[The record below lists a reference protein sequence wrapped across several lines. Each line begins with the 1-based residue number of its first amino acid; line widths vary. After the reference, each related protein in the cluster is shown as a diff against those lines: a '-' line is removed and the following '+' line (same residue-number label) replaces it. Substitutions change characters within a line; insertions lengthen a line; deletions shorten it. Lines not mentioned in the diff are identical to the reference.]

1 MASLLHY
8 VLESTQ
14 PTSRSQEEWHNTSN
28 NEKST
33 LTGTMS
39 NNQPAETPLTESDN
53 EKGDTYEL
61 FDKQSVKGEE
71 TSGETGSEQT
81 TSEIGAT
88 ENSDQISIQ
97 PPSGEDEN
105 MACDPYQH
113 LDPET
118 GDGTT
123 HATISAEGIEITQL
137 QREEIKESTNSKVKV
152 YDYVV
157 SGTIPTPDGSEQD
170 IFEKQES
177 DYDHPNDTSTKA
189 DNITSKLAPLQLN
202 LSSDN
207 NKQGMS
213 YFPDAMKDVTQNDT
227 ENGSTVKVPSS
238 TNEEPSTPDVNI
250 FSNPTP
256 SEQVPKFEDAKNY
269 KKNSGQSEHRD
280 TNERRETCAD
290 IDPNQSTSG
299 APTGNY
305 GTDRIPSS
313 ENEKTL
319 TKDENM
325 VKDTSAQP
333 SPINQDNDNTTK
345 SKSAKRRNKTRRG
358 KGRGRGKLYYT
369 ETEATNPKDSVA
381 PSDGNKQ
388 ATAGN
393 NTLKHR
399 KPSEKQTVEK
409 KATSATSEG
418 IILDPPSMQH
428 ISPSDDNNQDRSRSQ
443 FDDDDDD
450 DDFKQVM
457 TQGDASENGSITDMP
472 SSTETLTRADN
483 MVSNKP
489 SLDPKTEKDDQSTST
504 STPLEHDHTASI
516 QTLNSEEISADTDI
530 KQDMSEIGT
539 SERDETIGIQPSTIQ
554 KSFTTDDKKHFD
566 PSELSLAKTEHD
578 NKYPTETVPIVYGDR
593 AQKRTTKT
601 GKRSTKIKSDA
612 TDPRTS
618 QRSTYDSSKQQTA
631 EKKLS
636 EDGSTTEVQAIK
648 SEDALTEMVPEPL
661 EGVLE
666 SYATERNGTSGTLSS
681 TTEEQPIISGTTPS
695 PQSDSTL
702 TGERQ
707 NSTKPDQ
714 TDIYDTGEMQTL
726 KSGESAI
733 NTNITEPLPNIQ
745 STEGCSNT
753 NITEEPVMTNT
764 MGVSSNINV
773 TDVPST
779 EDRENTTNSKPTGEY
794 DTIEKKSMKAGE
806 APLNTNNREVQ
817 SNEDIKEV
825 SSNPMDLSSK
835 TNMAELSDNNRKM
848 EPPSDTNISE
858 ASLTNST
865 EVSPNTNMMEP
876 YHDTNVTEESSETNN
891 TEASSITNMTR
902 TSLNADM
909 KETVFDTNTTD
920 VFSNTTMTLP
930 SYNTKKT
937 EPSSNT
943 DIADPCYNT
952 NVTEESSETNNAEAS
967 STTNMTR
974 TSRNAETK
982 ETVSNTNSVDV
993 SSNTNMTEPSYNTNK
1008 TEPSSNT
1015 SIRKESSET
1024 NNTEAS
1030 STTNI
1035 VGASSNA
1042 ATKETFSD
1050 TNTMD
1055 LSSKTN
1061 MAEPSS
1067 NTNKKEPPSNTNI
1080 PKAYSNANINTM
1092 PPHVSSL
1099 DTAKEDTDDSE
1110 NGSTSKSQSTTN
1122 ERVLSHTGSMPS
1134 EPQDSQSPSTCEDVR
1149 QDRAE
1154 LDTPD
1159 NGQTDMDDRTSEPFR
1174 VDNSKTT
1181 SSNSSTI
1188 HQPPRDSQNESINNE
1203 LDVQNSH
1210 QGM

>member
-14 PTSRSQEEWHNTSN
+14 PTSTSQEEWHNTSN

-123 HATISAEGIEITQL
+123 HATISAEGIEITQM

-152 YDYVV
+152 YDHVV

-280 TNERRETCAD
+280 TNESRETCAD

-369 ETEATNPKDSVA
+369 ETKATNPKDSVA

-443 FDDDDDD
+443 FDDDDDG

-554 KSFTTDDKKHFD
+554 KSFTTDDKKHCD
-566 PSELSLAKTEHD
+566 QSKLSHVKTEHD
-578 NKYPTETVPIVYGDR
+578 NKYPSETLPIECGDR
-593 AQKRTTKT
+593 AQKRTAKT

-612 TDPRTS
+612 TDLKSS
-618 QRSTYDSSKQQTA
+618 QPSTYDSSKQQNT
-631 EKKLS
+631 ETKSS
-636 EDGSTTEVQAIK
+636 EDGNTTKIQAVK
-648 SEDALTEMVPEPL
+648 SKDVLTKMVSEPL
-661 EGVLE
+661 ELQDGLK
-666 SYATERNGTSGTLSS
+666 SHATDNNSTTGTLSA
-681 TTEEQPIISGTTPS
+681 TNEEEPIITGTTPS

-733 NTNITEPLPNIQ
+733 NTNITGPSSNIQ
-745 STEGCSNT
+745 IPGGYSNT
-753 NITEEPVMTNT
+753 YKPEESSMTNT
-764 MGVSSNINV
+764 M
-773 TDVPST
+773 
-779 EDRENTTNSKPTGEY
+779 
-794 DTIEKKSMKAGE
+794 
-806 APLNTNNREVQ
+806 
-817 SNEDIKEV
+817 EV

-835 TNMAELSDNNRKM
+835 TNMAELSDNTNKM
-848 EPPSDTNISE
+848 EPPSNTNISE
-858 ASLTNST
+858 ASLTKSR
-865 EVSPNTNMMEP
+865 EVPSNTNITEP
-876 YHDTNVTEESSETNN
+876 YHDTNVIEESSETNN
-891 TEASSITNMTR
+891 TESSSITKMTDAA
-902 TSLNADM
+902 LNADM
-909 KETVFDTNTTD
+909 KETVSDINTTD

-952 NVTEESSETNNAEAS
+952 NVTEESFETNNAEAS

-1015 SIRKESSET
+1015 NIRKESSET

-1035 VGASSNA
+1035 MGASSNA
-1042 ATKETFSD
+1042 AMKETVSD

-1067 NTNKKEPPSNTNI
+1067 NTNKKEPPSYTNI
-1080 PKAYSNANINTM
+1080 SEASSNANINSM
-1092 PPHVSSL
+1092 PLDVSTL
-1099 DTAKEDTDDSE
+1099 DEGREDTDDSE
-1110 NGSTSKSQSTTN
+1110 NGSASKSQSTTN

-1134 EPQDSQSPSTCEDVR
+1134 EPQNSQSPSTCEDVR